1 MAHDRTA
8 VRAGA
13 GGLALVGLSA
23 VPWGRVTALL
33 TGGAS
38 NPSWGWSL
46 FRLMSVVGFCFA
58 VFAIWSAVKS
68 WLSEDVL
75 SGAAKLGIALGAV
88 TILVVVSL
96 GPCGP
101 ATCSVD

>member
-1 MAHDRTA
+1 VAPDRTA

-13 GGLALVGLSA
+13 GGLALAGLSA
-23 VPWGRVTALL
+23 VPWGRLAAGL
-33 TGGAS
+33 TGGPA

-46 FRLMSVVGFCFA
+46 FRLVSVAGFCFG
-58 VFAIWSAVKS
+58 VFAIWSAIKA
-68 WLSEDVL
+68 WLSDDVL

-88 TILVVVSL
+88 TILLVVSL

-101 ATCSVD
+101 ATCSTD